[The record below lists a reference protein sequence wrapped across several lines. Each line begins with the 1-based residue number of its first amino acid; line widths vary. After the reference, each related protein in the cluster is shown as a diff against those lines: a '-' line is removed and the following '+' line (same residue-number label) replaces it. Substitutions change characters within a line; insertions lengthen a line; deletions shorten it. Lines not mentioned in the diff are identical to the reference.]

1 MPASFLNKHQLRT
14 RETHARLLDA
24 AEEIFVRQGY
34 EGAQL
39 SQIAAAAGRTKGA
52 VYAHF
57 RSKEDLFLALFAHRT
72 RAYVARLL
80 DTIQT
85 CTSRPQRLRAFRE
98 FFVSLAANRTWPIL
112 ELEFKLFAIRHPES
126 RQPLRQAFAASLPE
140 NDEALYTQVF
150 GPLSRTRRAQLDLA
164 ATALGPIVSG
174 LILESHIEPQKLS
187 EPNLRLLFGQIFDA
201 LFPAPS

>member
-1 MPASFLNKHQLRT
+1 MPASSLNKQQLRT

-24 AEEIFVRQGY
+24 AEKIFVGQGY

-57 RSKEDLFLALFAHRT
+57 RSKEDLFLALFAQRT

-80 DTIQT
+80 AAIET
-85 CTSRPQRLRAFRE
+85 CTTRPQRLRAFRE
-98 FFVSLAANRTWPIL
+98 FFISLAANRTWPIL
-112 ELEFKLFAIRHPES
+112 ELEFKLFALRHPES
-126 RQPLRQAFAASLPE
+126 RQRLRQAFAASLPQ
-140 NDEALYTQVF
+140 NDDALYAQVF

-201 LFPAPS
+201 LFPVPA